1 MADIQKY
8 SEQTFESIKHINEYG
23 QEFWYARELQAAL
36 EYSQWRRFEEAIERA
51 KIACEQSGNPVADH
65 FANVG
70 KMVKLGSGSER
81 EVNDYVL
88 SRYACYLIVMN
99 GDPRKEVI
107 AVGQTYFAI
116 KTRQQ
121 ELVENYD
128 ELTEN
133 QKRIAI
139 RHEMAEHNKSLAEAA
154 QMAGVATSLDYATFQ
169 NYGYMGLY
177 GGLRAADIKARK
189 GLKKSQNI
197 LDHMGSTELAA
208 NLFRATQT
216 DEKLRRDNVQGK
228 AAANQVHYQV
238 GAKVRQTIKD
248 LGGTMPEDLPTPEK
262 SIQQLEREQE
272 KKKLKE

>member
-23 QEFWYARELQAAL
+23 QEFWYARELQVAL

-133 QKRIAI
+133 QKRLAI

-262 SIQQLEREQE
+262 SIKQLEREQE

>member
-23 QEFWYARELQAAL
+23 QEFQYARELARVL
-36 EYSQWRRFEEAIERA
+36 EYKDFRNF
-51 KIACEQSGNPVADH
+51 EQSIFKAMDACKNSGYDIADH
-65 FANVG
+65 FGDATE
-70 KMVKLGSGSER
+70 MVEIGLGAQRGFPS
-81 EVNDYVL
+81 YTL
-88 SRYACYLIVMN
+88 SRYACYLTVMN

-107 AVGQTYFAI
+107 AVGQTYFAV

-128 ELTEN
+128 QLSED
-133 QKRIAI
+133 QKRLAI
-139 RHEMAEHNKSLAEAA
+139 RHEMTEHNKSLADAA
-154 QMAGVATSLDYATFQ
+154 KMAGVETPQEYAIFQ

-177 GGLRAADIKARK
+177 GGLKAADIKARK
-189 GLKKSQNI
+189 GLKKNQNI

-216 DEKLRRDNVQGK
+216 DEKLRRENIHGK
-228 AAANQVHYQV
+228 AAANRTHLEV
-238 GAKVRQTIKD
+238 GKKVRQTIKD

-262 SIQQLEREQE
+262 SIKQLERERE
-272 KKKLKE
+272 KLKK

>member
-121 ELVENYD
+121 ELIENYD

-133 QKRIAI
+133 QKRLAI

-262 SIQQLEREQE
+262 SIKQLEREQE

>member
-1 MADIQKY
+1 MGNSRQRASKSY
-8 SEQTFESIKHINEYG
+8 
-23 QEFWYARELQAAL
+23 FWYARELQAAL

-65 FANVG
+65 FADVG

-154 QMAGVATSLDYATFQ
+154 QMVGVATSLDYATFQ